1 MAKFIDKKEQVYD
14 LKLTSYGNYLFS
26 IGTFKPVYYAFL
38 DDNVIYDKQ
47 YAMARHAS
55 AVYTQINYN
64 DDTLK
69 TKRISLKDSDGTTHS
84 MTFITPGSVYDN
96 PDPATTSTKIV
107 ITDLSTSYDIA
118 VQVSRAIN
126 SASSEGL
133 INITAGPAQG
143 GRLRCDGCGITDVGE
158 GDLYA
163 ATDLTASIGLTST
176 AYGTVGNGPG
186 GCSGSGTTFAG
197 GSAPAPYASMSAFV
211 GAFDPTIERQNEI
224 HKRIKDDTQYLESF
238 VLFRDI
244 ESGSAAQQIT
254 QTEGA
259 SIQEDSDGTYS
270 YEDESGNAA
279 VSYFA
284 GDVTPNMMV
293 PEPDVFKFSGIIG
306 DAYLDGD
313 ANVAPSWKVV
323 ALEGLISSSAPEDT
337 ANNQKIPQINIELN
351 YTLDVE
357 ESTFNYNPGTI
368 RNVIDRTATFADNH
382 LVSLNSDDFMIYL
395 EEVNT
400 EILTE
405 NFEMEVFKI
414 LTGSSDDVYD
424 TLERKYFR
432 KVSNQIVNGFMRS
445 ETPSSAGTQIGS
457 WQNSLAGEQL
467 DSDSV
472 EYYFDVLVDNKVN
485 QETAC
490 KGAEDF
496 NRQSYYVDIDF
507 DCVGTT
513 GDEAIYYDI
522 YGTAVEPEICLD

>member
-64 DDTLK
+64 DDSLK
-69 TKRISLKDSDGTTHS
+69 TKSIILKDSDSNSHT
-84 MTFITPGSVYDN
+84 MTFIAPGSVYDN

-107 ITDLSTSYDIA
+107 VTDLTTSYDIA
-118 VQVSRAIN
+118 VQVSRAIK

-133 INITAGPAQG
+133 INITAGEPQG

-163 ATDLTASIGLTST
+163 ATDLTASIGLTSV

-186 GCSGSGTTFAG
+186 GCSGSGTTFTG

-211 GAFDPTIERQNEI
+211 GGFDPAIERQNEI

-238 VLFRDI
+238 VLFRDV
-244 ESGSAAQQIT
+244 ESGSAAQQIQGDWSAT
-254 QTEGA
+254 EATMTEEGA
-259 SIQEDSDGTYS
+259 EYYKAFGYT
-270 YEDESGNAA
+270 
-279 VSYFA
+279 SYFA
-284 GDVTPNMMV
+284 GDVTPNMMI
-293 PEPDVFKFSGIIG
+293 PEPDVFKFNGIIG

-445 ETPSSAGTQIGS
+445 ETPSSAGAQIGS
-457 WQNSLAGEQL
+457 WQDSLAGEQL